1 MGDIIITLQNM
12 GMSTV
17 AGEKE
22 KKVVIVMQKRGKVN
36 DLEMFLDGTLIL
48 DI

>member
-1 MGDIIITLQNM
+1 MEIRV
-12 GMSTV
+12 V
-17 AGEKE
+17 AGEK
-22 KKVVIVMQKRGKVN
+22 KKKTERVNCDAKGEKVN

>member
-1 MGDIIITLQNM
+1 MEI
-12 GMSTV
+12 SVV
-17 AGEKE
+17 AGGKKE
-22 KKVVIVMQKRGKVN
+22 RRGNCDAKGEKVN